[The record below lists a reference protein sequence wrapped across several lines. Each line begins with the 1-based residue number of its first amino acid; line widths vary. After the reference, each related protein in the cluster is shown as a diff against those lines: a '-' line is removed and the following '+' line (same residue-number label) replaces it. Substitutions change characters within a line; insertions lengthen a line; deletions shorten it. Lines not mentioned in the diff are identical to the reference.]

1 VKIVLRGELVKIEL
15 IRTWVPED
23 MREVPCILCEQPFV
37 VESVMASTDL
47 EGQAACPSCVEYFGK
62 RDPEKFPTIEGY
74 AAALERYPEPLW
86 ASEEDL
92 EREDLYHEWT
102 EPASR
107 IARA

>member
-37 VESVMASTDL
+37 VDSVTATTEL

-62 RDPEKFPTIEGY
+62 RDSEKFPTIEEY
-74 AAALERYPEPLW
+74 EAALERHPEPLW
-86 ASEEDL
+86 SDEEEL
-92 EREDLYHEWT
+92 SREDPTWEWT
-102 EPASR
+102 YPESL